1 MARADWLQARCLGTP
16 AFGSNA
22 SPWLRPNAP
31 GTSREISGTV
41 PRRVAS
47 LHFLAPLAGSSG
59 GALAAVFC
67 GLQLNADAALE
78 ATFNICNAINMSPRK
93 SSRGILG
100 SLLAKELD
108 SFLPQ
113 DAHIRL
119 NQWQGSV
126 RIGLVSPSS
135 ASLGLCETCMLGV
148 IRQFSLPVF

>member
-1 MARADWLQARCLGTP
+1 MRRIGNELGGCKQVAGLLFPYHLGVVEELCTQ
-16 AFGSNA
+16 GWIKN
-22 SPWLRPNAP
+22 
-31 GTSREISGTV
+31 GT
-41 PRRVAS
+41 A
-47 LHFLAPLAGSSG
+47 LAGSSG